1 MKTKQSTLKNF
12 LDLESDSDSE
22 EVSVYTPTPQ
32 KAATKLPEMWTRVKN
47 REQMPHQRI
56 TAFDIEKDLDTDKV
70 LKAVRKGST
79 RQNGD
84 FLFDPDLWK
93 GKTEELTIDN
103 YKLSED
109 ELRLYGKTAT
119 EIRQR
124 FKDKADA
131 IDGKRQNDDL
141 MQVEETEE

>member
-1 MKTKQSTLKNF
+1 
-12 LDLESDSDSE
+12 
-22 EVSVYTPTPQ
+22 
-32 KAATKLPEMWTRVKN
+32 
-47 REQMPHQRI
+47 MPHQRI

-79 RQNGD
+79 RENGD

-93 GKTEELTIDN
+93 GKTEELTIDK

-131 IDGKRQNDDL
+131 IDGKR
-141 MQVEETEE
+141 